1 MMEEFDRKKDDEK
14 CDKKVFYKKMYG
26 DLFLFDNDS
35 YDKVGREERELAI
48 NLKGELWK
56 ANNNLDEKVER
67 DDR

>member
-14 CDKKVFYKKMYG
+14 YDEIVFYKKMYG
-26 DLFLFDNDS
+26 DMFLFDNDS

-56 ANNNLDEKVER
+56 ANNNHDEKVER
-67 DDR
+67 EDR

>member
-1 MMEEFDRKKDDEK
+1 MMEEFARKKDDEK
-14 CDKKVFYKKMYG
+14 YDKIVFYKKMYG

-67 DDR
+67 EDR

>member
-14 CDKKVFYKKMYG
+14 YDEIVFNKKMYG
-26 DLFLFDNDS
+26 DMFLFDNDS

-48 NLKGELWK
+48 NLKGELGK

-67 DDR
+67 EDR

>member
-14 CDKKVFYKKMYG
+14 YDEIVFYKKMYG
-26 DLFLFDNDS
+26 DMFLFDNDS

-48 NLKGELWK
+48 NLKGEMGK

-67 DDR
+67 EDR